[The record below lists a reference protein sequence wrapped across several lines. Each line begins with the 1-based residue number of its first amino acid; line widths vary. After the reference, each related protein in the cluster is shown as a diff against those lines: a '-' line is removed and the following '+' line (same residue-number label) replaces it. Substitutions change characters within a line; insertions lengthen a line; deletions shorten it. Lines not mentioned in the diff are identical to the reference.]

1 MRFLFKDAERV
12 RRLAKLL
19 RSELSASG
27 HEWPLSRC
35 RQATAEACGYPNF
48 HEAEASAGRDGASVV
63 DDGCDPATVEAR
75 RTQQVDAL
83 VRQGL
88 PHALAED
95 VVGRVGFT
103 RARRHLPATPV
114 PREPTARQMR
124 IDQRGGGGR
133 GMRAGNFDGC
143 CLVSPSGEF
152 LGVCIGTDMAYEHDG
167 APEGLL
173 EAFGV
178 AEGARTVGEARMTAT
193 ADVVLSIPDV
203 GGGSPDL
210 GLVLWL
216 NYDMEEARVFNRLD
230 REMRITRARF
240 AREEYDRPWR
250 SNAIDDSNGFVAGWG
265 YDRAAFVG
273 FDQESR
279 ERIGLLNVAVVDNG
293 LAFAFSRRSGLYVLL
308 ADRFDQDRGLNALVG
323 EVEATRFRLGG
334 GGHPDVVVDVPAPA
348 PMGPG

>member
-1 MRFLFKDAERV
+1 M
-12 RRLAKLL
+12 
-19 RSELSASG
+19 
-27 HEWPLSRC
+27 
-35 RQATAEACGYPNF
+35 
-48 HEAEASAGRDGASVV
+48 
-63 DDGCDPATVEAR
+63 
-75 RTQQVDAL
+75 
-83 VRQGL
+83 
-88 PHALAED
+88 
-95 VVGRVGFT
+95 
-103 RARRHLPATPV
+103 
-114 PREPTARQMR
+114 
-124 IDQRGGGGR
+124 
-133 GMRAGNFDGC
+133 
-143 CLVSPSGEF
+143 
-152 LGVCIGTDMAYEHDG
+152 CIGTDMAYEHDG

-279 ERIGLLNVAVVDNG
+279 ERIGLLNVAVVGNG
-293 LAFAFSRRSGLYVLL
+293 LAFAFS
-308 ADRFDQDRGLNALVG
+308 A
-323 EVEATRFRLGG
+323 
-334 GGHPDVVVDVPAPA
+334 APA
-348 PMGPG
+348 CTYSSRTGSTRTGASTRSSARSRPRASGSAAAAIPTWWWTCPPRPPWDRADVTGGARQGGAPRRRQGPPPSGRP